1 MHLDDINDGEHA
13 WTVPVRAGLA
23 ARAHRTTGHAAEMA
37 FFAVLT
43 LVPSTVAVG
52 SVLGLSER
60 LWLIGSNTVA
70 RAEDATVTAI
80 QTLMGPE
87 LTSKVITPFI
97 HAQLAQP
104 RGGVALSALL
114 IAWWLSSHL
123 FMSTSHALDAAYGV
137 RDRRPNPLQR
147 LIALVF
153 ALVSVG
159 VVSLTVELM
168 VTVPGAMWAVARWPL
183 LLVLIVA
190 FLASL
195 YRFCPNVK
203 QRWRDV

>member
-1 MHLDDINDGEHA
+1 MHLNDVSDEHV

-23 ARAHRTTGHAAEMA
+23 AKAHRTTGHAAEMA

-52 SVLGLSER
+52 SVLGLSEQ
-60 LWLIGSNTVA
+60 LWLIGSDTVA
-70 RAEDATVTAI
+70 NAEDATIAGV

-87 LTSKVITPFI
+87 LANKVVSPFI

-123 FMSTSHALDAAYGV
+123 FMSTSHAMDAAYGV
-137 RDRRPNPLQR
+137 ANRRP
-147 LIALVF
+147 
-153 ALVSVG
+153 
-159 VVSLTVELM
+159 
-168 VTVPGAMWAVARWPL
+168 
-183 LLVLIVA
+183 
-190 FLASL
+190 
-195 YRFCPNVK
+195 
-203 QRWRDV
+203 